1 MKIYPFNNVSSAEI
15 RQMAEEAT
23 GETTLLYI
31 KDTEVTW
38 GYRAEERMKQVME
51 ATGAAMVYADR
62 YIVKNGVTEK
72 APVIDYQ
79 LGALRDDF
87 DFGAVVMVRTSA
99 LKEAACRMRANY
111 SYAGFYDLRLKLS
124 EKHELVHI
132 NEYLYTEQER
142 DLRLSGQKQFDYV
155 DPRDYE
161 RQKEME
167 LACTEHLKVIGAYLP
182 PRFKAV
188 DFDQQTF
195 EVEASVI
202 IPVKNRVKT
211 IGDAINSV
219 LQQETD
225 FDFNVIVVDNHST
238 DGTTE
243 LIKNLAVDERVI
255 HVVPERTDL
264 GIGGCWN
271 MAIDHPQCGKFAIQ
285 LDSDDMYSDQ
295 HTLHKMVNAF
305 YEQQCAMVVGSYQ
318 MTDFDLNTLPPGIID
333 HKEWTPENG
342 RNNALRI
349 NGLGAPRAFFTP
361 LLRKIGMPNTSY
373 GEDYAVGL
381 AFCRKFKIGRIYD
394 ELYLCRRWEGNS
406 DASLTPEQV
415 NRNNVYKDSLRT
427 MEIINRRRLNDYWQ
441 SAVTDGLANKL
452 YDEQLPMWKEAQE
465 RYEKL
470 ANVVTAEMETNGCKL
485 VAQYNPARIVSTG
498 AKVDAESIK
507 QRPCFLCE
515 VNRPA
520 EQISSPLLKKYYL
533 LLNPNPILP
542 KHFTIPLRH
551 HRKQQIFD
559 YYEDMMEIT
568 SQLKEMFVFYNGP
581 KCGASAPDH
590 AHFQAGTSGLL
601 PLQMAWQRLS
611 RNLKEIISLNDNER
625 ISLIEEYPC
634 PALLITSRSQY
645 GDEQLFR
652 RLYESLPQR
661 EDETEPMMNIVSW
674 RHDDDYLSVVFP
686 RRKHRPSCYFTQGI
700 DQYLISPGALDMAG
714 LIITPREEDYERLSP
729 EMALSILQEVALTKD
744 ELLQVIDRLK
754 ASNTVNEQTPTF
766 NAKEPDVT
774 VGIVSGQ
781 KISFMLNSPYVAKGE
796 IITGPQT
803 VEFAEGGILWR
814 GTQYRNLTFTP
825 QEEGASFSLEDVT
838 IGVNFHWER
847 QETQTFE
854 GTLHIIV
861 ESDHIVA
868 INQLPVERY
877 LTSVISSEMS
887 ASASLEFLKAHAVIS
902 RSWLLAQI
910 EKRRRHE
917 QGGDSFF
924 SFTKKDDELIRWYDR
939 EDHTIFDVCADDHC
953 QRYQGITKA
962 NNKQVA
968 EAISE
973 TRGQVLTYENEI
985 CDARFSKC
993 CGGQTEEFQYCWE
1006 DTPKPYLVSFADP
1019 YCNTSDKTI
1028 LKQVLNDFD
1037 QETPDFYRWTVEY
1050 SQAELSELISRKLK
1064 EDFGEIQ
1071 DLVPLER
1078 GKSGRIWKL
1087 KIVGTKKTFTIG
1099 KELEIRRAL
1108 SETHLL
1114 SSAFDVERQGD
1125 RFILHGKGWGHG
1137 VGLCQIGAAV
1147 MGEQGK
1153 TYDEILLFYYR
1164 NAKIN
1169 QLYE

>member
-1 MKIYPFNNVSSAEI
+1 
-15 RQMAEEAT
+15 
-23 GETTLLYI
+23 
-31 KDTEVTW
+31 
-38 GYRAEERMKQVME
+38 
-51 ATGAAMVYADR
+51 
-62 YIVKNGVTEK
+62 
-72 APVIDYQ
+72 
-79 LGALRDDF
+79 
-87 DFGAVVMVRTSA
+87 
-99 LKEAACRMRANY
+99 
-111 SYAGFYDLRLKLS
+111 
-124 EKHELVHI
+124 
-132 NEYLYTEQER
+132 
-142 DLRLSGQKQFDYV
+142 
-155 DPRDYE
+155 
-161 RQKEME
+161 
-167 LACTEHLKVIGAYLP
+167 
-182 PRFKAV
+182 
-188 DFDQQTF
+188 
-195 EVEASVI
+195 
-202 IPVKNRVKT
+202 
-211 IGDAINSV
+211 
-219 LQQETD
+219 
-225 FDFNVIVVDNHST
+225 
-238 DGTTE
+238 
-243 LIKNLAVDERVI
+243 
-255 HVVPERTDL
+255 
-264 GIGGCWN
+264 
-271 MAIDHPQCGKFAIQ
+271 
-285 LDSDDMYSDQ
+285 
-295 HTLHKMVNAF
+295 
-305 YEQQCAMVVGSYQ
+305 
-318 MTDFDLNTLPPGIID
+318 
-333 HKEWTPENG
+333 
-342 RNNALRI
+342 
-349 NGLGAPRAFFTP
+349 
-361 LLRKIGMPNTSY
+361 
-373 GEDYAVGL
+373 
-381 AFCRKFKIGRIYD
+381 
-394 ELYLCRRWEGNS
+394 
-406 DASLTPEQV
+406 
-415 NRNNVYKDSLRT
+415 
-427 MEIINRRRLNDYWQ
+427 
-441 SAVTDGLANKL
+441 
-452 YDEQLPMWKEAQE
+452 
-465 RYEKL
+465 
-470 ANVVTAEMETNGCKL
+470 
-485 VAQYNPARIVSTG
+485 
-498 AKVDAESIK
+498 
-507 QRPCFLCE
+507 
-515 VNRPA
+515 
-520 EQISSPLLKKYYL
+520 
-533 LLNPNPILP
+533 
-542 KHFTIPLRH
+542 
-551 HRKQQIFD
+551 
-559 YYEDMMEIT
+559 
-568 SQLKEMFVFYNGP
+568 
-581 KCGASAPDH
+581 
-590 AHFQAGTSGLL
+590 
-601 PLQMAWQRLS
+601 
-611 RNLKEIISLNDNER
+611 
-625 ISLIEEYPC
+625 
-634 PALLITSRSQY
+634 
-645 GDEQLFR
+645 
-652 RLYESLPQR
+652 
-661 EDETEPMMNIVSW
+661 
-674 RHDDDYLSVVFP
+674 
-686 RRKHRPSCYFTQGI
+686 
-700 DQYLISPGALDMAG
+700 MAG
-714 LIITPREEDYERLSP
+714 LIITPRQEDYERLSP

-754 ASNTVNEQTPTF
+754 ASNTVNEQRPTF

-825 QEEGASFSLEDVT
+825 QEEGASFSLENVT

-962 NNKQVA
+962 SNKQVA

-1125 RFILHGKGWGHG
+1125 RFILHDKGWGHG